1 MVNPQ
6 VLQTQLITEDTLIG
20 AIVEEHPEVIET
32 LLSYGVHC
40 IGCHVSPYESL
51 GDGFRGHGLSD
62 EEIKEAITALNGVIM
77 KNTTTA
83 EASPLPKDDSLS
95 ANLSLTDFAAIKIKE
110 ICSQK
115 NKSALRVAIRAGG
128 CSGYEYSFSLDDE
141 PQANDVVL
149 KWNDARVL
157 VDQFSLQKMNGAIID
172 YHDGLTDAGFK
183 IKNPQ
188 ATSTCGCGNSFN

>member
-1 MVNPQ
+1 MQENTYA
-6 VLQTQLITEDTLIG
+6 QTITEDTLIG

-51 GDGFRGHGLSD
+51 GDGFRGHGLGA
-62 EEIKEAITALNGVIM
+62 EEIKEAITALNAVIM
-77 KNTTTA
+77 KKTTPS
-83 EASPLPKDDSLS
+83 EASPLNNDDSLS
-95 ANLSLTDFAAIKIKE
+95 GDLSLTDLAAAKIKE

-128 CSGYEYSFSLDDE
+128 CSGYEYSFNLDDE

-149 KWNDARVL
+149 KWKDAKVF
-157 VDQFSLQKMNGAIID
+157 VDQFSLKKMSGAIID

-188 ATSTCGCGNSFN
+188 AASTCGCGNSFS